1 MKNKKLNFTLSTTHT
16 QSRNRGVCREKQKG
30 FGGKK
35 RKYRKPENKHNTI
48 WTVKKVRK
56 VNWEKAQEWITEY

>member
-35 RKYRKPENKHNTI
+35 GNTESRRI
-48 WTVKKVRK
+48 SITPWTVKKVRK